1 VILSG
6 VDEKEAGP
14 ELLASRPEHG
24 LSGPFFEIGPKNLLR
39 RAELEG
45 LARAAGAAG
54 FDYGVSVIL
63 TVPTALI
70 APIHD
75 LHSGVLPF
83 AQAMAPDPRPLDG
96 TSHRGNARRCRS
108 RGRHA

>member
-1 VILSG
+1 LCG
-6 VDEKEAGP
+6 VDEKEVGTELSKGASGREQAG
-14 ELLASRPEHG
+14 LF
-24 LSGPFFEIGPKNLLR
+24 GPFFEIGPKNLLR

-83 AQAMAPDPRPLDG
+83 AQANG
-96 TSHRGNARRCRS
+96 TGPTR
-108 RGRHA
+108 